1 MDRLTL
7 FAQHG
12 NDTVSPDVA
21 YGVAMVVLILALGAR
36 CFQSLNR
43 GSIAFALAGGKGAS
57 EPRDR
62 FDPVL
67 VWLGFLLFATSVSH
81 GLGSAVLRRVQEGG
95 DALRAIDALAIVAL
109 VGGFVWCVAL
119 HVSLRRIGGC
129 WPQDTRTRLLL
140 TLPMLLAGA
149 CAIVWVVAS

>member
-12 NDTVSPDVA
+12 NDSVTPDVA

-36 CFQSLNR
+36 CFQSLKR

-62 FDPVL
+62 FDPL
-67 VWLGFLLFATSVSH
+67 VMWLSYLIVATSLSH
-81 GLGSAVLRRVQEGG
+81 GLTSAVFRRTHEGLS
-95 DALRAIDALAIVAL
+95 AVRPIDALAFFAL
-109 VGGFVWCVAL
+109 AAGFGGCVAL
-119 HVSLRRIGGC
+119 QVSLRRRGGC

>member
-1 MDRLTL
+1 LTL
-7 FAQHG
+7 FAQLG

-62 FDPVL
+62 FDPL
-67 VWLGFLLFATSVSH
+67 VMWLSYLIVATSLSH
-81 GLGSAVLRRVQEGG
+81 VLTSAVFRRTHEGLS
-95 DALRAIDALAIVAL
+95 AVRPIDALAFFAL
-109 VGGFVWCVAL
+109 AAGFGWCVSL
-119 HVSLRRIGGC
+119 QVPLRRRGGV
-129 WPQDTRTRLLL
+129 WPNDTTTRLML
-140 TLPMLLAGA
+140 TLPALPVGA
-149 CAIVWVVAS
+149 CAIAWIVLT